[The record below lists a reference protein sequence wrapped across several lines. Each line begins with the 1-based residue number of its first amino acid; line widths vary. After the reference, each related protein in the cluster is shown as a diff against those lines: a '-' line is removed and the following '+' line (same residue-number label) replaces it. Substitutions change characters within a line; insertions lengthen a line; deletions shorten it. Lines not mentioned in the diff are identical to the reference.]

1 MINLCYNLVKL
12 LNVVGDLYLMSLK
25 YIDPL
30 EVVKSHL
37 MLDSDLYNIQKIEP
51 LCPGVLTLFQ
61 VSTLFAV
68 YLGIWIL
75 T

>member
-37 MLDSDLYNIQKIEP
+37 MQDSDLYNVQKIES
-51 LCPGVLTLFQ
+51 LRPGVGTLTRGVNTFCL
-61 VSTLFAV
+61 
-68 YLGIWIL
+68 YLEFWLLI
-75 T
+75 

>member
-37 MLDSDLYNIQKIEP
+37 MQDSDLYNVQKIES
-51 LCPGVLTLFQ
+51 LRPGVDTLTRDVDTFC
-61 VSTLFAV
+61 V
-68 YLGIWIL
+68 YLNF
-75 T
+75 